1 MRSRQARTT
10 ASQVVWPWPTLA
22 TISVA
27 VSWLSGLMAVALQE
41 FALLPRAAL
50 NHTPPRGTSER
61 KPMPK
66 KQISSE
72 KISKPNGHFS
82 QATVTEARGRI
93 VFISGMTSRRPDGS
107 IAGIGDIEAQTHQVC
122 QNVKAAV
129 EAAGGTMDD
138 ICRVD
143 VYVRNMEHFEK
154 IHKVRR
160 EYFKAPAPAST
171 MVEITK
177 MTSPEYLIEINA
189 IAVLD

>member
-1 MRSRQARTT
+1 M
-10 ASQVVWPWPTLA
+10 
-22 TISVA
+22 
-27 VSWLSGLMAVALQE
+27 
-41 FALLPRAAL
+41 
-50 NHTPPRGTSER
+50 
-61 KPMPK
+61 
-66 KQISSE
+66 KQQIISE
-72 KISKPNGHFS
+72 KIRQPNGHFS
-82 QATVTEARGRI
+82 QATVIEARGKL

-107 IAGIGDIEAQTHQVC
+107 IAGIGDVEEQTKQVC
-122 QNVKAAV
+122 ENIKAAV

-138 ICRVD
+138 IVRVD

-189 IAVLD
+189 IAVLPNA